1 MQSQFLLDFGDG
13 GARGQSFRT
22 SARTVQ
28 DPIEMSL
35 HIQER
40 GSVRVTSVYSH
51 RILKLSLSFR
61 ASLVPRIRE
70 PSINLH

>member
-1 MQSQFLLDFGDG
+1 MQSEFLLDFGDG
-13 GARGQSFRT
+13 SARGQSFWT

-28 DPIEMSL
+28 YPIQMSVY
-35 HIQER
+35 IQEN

-61 ASLVPRIRE
+61 ASLIPRIRE